1 MLTAGGRGHFV
12 TTGQVNG
19 ASMRFL
25 VDTGASSVALGA
37 SDARRL
43 GIDLTRAEQVVVNTA
58 NGQTVASR
66 VKLDSVRVGEIVV
79 MNVDAMVH
87 STEMPFALLGMS
99 FLNRMEMQRDGDT
112 MTLKKRY

>member
-1 MLTAGGRGHFV
+1 MSEPNTPSDEPAAPG
-12 TTGQVNG
+12 
-19 ASMRFL
+19 
-25 VDTGASSVALGA
+25 LGEDVPSRA
-37 SDARRL
+37 EED
-43 GIDLTRAEQVVVNTA
+43 DLTRAEQVVVNTA